1 MRGESGMNGFR
12 RGIVGLCTVLLLLWG
27 SIAFADASQL
37 PDTLCITELM
47 TDNESVWS
55 LGFEDYVEIYNGSSE
70 TILLSDYYL
79 SGDRDDPT
87 DCRLPKE
94 ELAPGAYRVFRCDG
108 KNLKMKLGKSKGELI
123 LFHKEKGVVDQVT
136 YPALGGKVWLR
147 ESGASDLPS
156 PGFANTNEGI
166 AAYTASLSQPLMITE
181 VMTSN
186 STQHPV
192 GESEEYYDLV
202 ELYNPGAE
210 PVQLNQFCLSDKKKD
225 LTRWQLPEAI
235 LEPGSYYIVYASG
248 NGGKEASFKLS
259 SDGEELYLST
269 VNGECVDMLAI
280 PQVPPDASYGRWQGQ
295 LFYYDLPTI
304 GKENAAGYTGVM
316 DKPVADHPTGLYG
329 EPFQVSLSGDG
340 QLRYTLDGSDP
351 TSDSPLY
358 DGTPIPVEGT
368 TFLRVMSCQEEN
380 MPSPI
385 ATYHY
390 LFDAEKYELP
400 IVSVSA
406 APGKVIGRGSIYDKF
421 EYKNRE
427 DPANLVLIENGQE
440 MFNIDCG
447 LKIHGQGSRQLKK
460 KSFQVRFRGKYG
472 ASTLDYPVFEDLPYT
487 SYNALILRSGSEDGN
502 RAMIR
507 DEFLTSLTAQA
518 MPEVLCQA
526 YRPVNLII
534 NGEYYGVYF
543 IRERLTDSYVAAHLG
558 GEESDVD
565 MVKGWSIQEHGSVA
579 DFTALLKF
587 CRNHNLAY
595 EEDYQVVAQQVHLES
610 FMDYYIAR
618 AYTGDRDYPNIRHC
632 RSAAGDGLWRI
643 INFDIDWG
651 FGTQPANLSQ
661 LIGTVSDTRAN
672 NTVIINALLENDGFR
687 DQFLQRM
694 AYHMG
699 TTYAPER
706 VIGVIDSLADEIRH
720 DMPYNQERW
729 NQSMEKWE
737 EHLQFL
743 RDFVQTESSSRVQDM
758 LNNAKRVFRLSDEE
772 MIHYFGDLWI
782 RED

>member
-1 MRGESGMNGFR
+1 MKGLKKGIFVAFVACVMLLCAGACAEQVSGR
-12 RGIVGLCTVLLLLWG
+12 
-27 SIAFADASQL
+27 L
-37 PDTLCITELM
+37 PATLCITEVM
-47 TDNESVWS
+47 TDNETVFSM
-55 LGFEDYVEIYNGSSE
+55 GFEDYIELYNGTTEPIQLSE
-70 TILLSDYYL
+70 YYL
-79 SGDRDDPT
+79 SEDRDDPM

-94 ELAPGAYRVFRCDG
+94 ELAPGAYRVLSCDG
-108 KNLKMKLGKSKGELI
+108 KQLNMKLGKGKGELI
-123 LFHKEKGVVDQVT
+123 LFHKEAGVVDQVA
-136 YPALGGKVWLR
+136 YPALGGQAWLR
-147 ESGASDLPS
+147 ESGPSDMPS
-156 PGFANTNEGI
+156 PGFANTPEGLI
-166 AAYTASLSQPLMITE
+166 AYEASLARPLMITE

-186 STQHPV
+186 STQKPV
-192 GESEEYYDLV
+192 GEEEEYFDLI
-202 ELYNPGAE
+202 ELYNPGKEA
-210 PVQLNQFCLSDKKKD
+210 VQLSDYCLSDKKKD
-225 LTRWQLPEAI
+225 LTRWQLPDKLLEAR
-235 LEPGSYYIVYASG
+235 EYYTVYASG

-269 VNGECVDMLAI
+269 VDGECVDLLVI
-280 PQVPPDASYGRWQGQ
+280 PQLPPDASYGRYQGQ
-295 LFYYDLPTI
+295 LYYYDQPTI
-304 GKENAAGYTGVM
+304 GKENVAGYSGVM
-316 DKPVADHPTGLYG
+316 EKPAADMPTGLYA
-329 EPFQVSLSGDG
+329 EPFQVSLSGEG
-340 QLRYTLDGSDP
+340 QLYYTLDGRDP
-351 TSDSPLY
+351 SIESNLY
-358 DGTPIPVEGT
+358 DGTPISVEGT
-368 TFLRVMSCQEEN
+368 TFLRVMACQEGEL
-380 MPSPI
+380 SSSI

-400 IVSVSA
+400 IVSISS
-406 APGKVIGRGSIYDKF
+406 APGKVIGNGSIYDKF

-472 ASTLDYPVFEDLPYT
+472 ASTLDYPVFEELPYT

-518 MPEVLCQA
+518 MPEVLTQA
-526 YRPVNLII
+526 YKPVNLII
-534 NGEYYGVYF
+534 NGEYYGIYF

-565 MVKGWSIQEHGSVA
+565 MVKGWSIAEHGDIS
-579 DFTALLKF
+579 DFTALLRF
-587 CRNHNLAY
+587 CRNSDLSI
-595 EEDYQVVAQQVHLES
+595 EENYQQVASQINVES

-632 RSAAGDGLWRI
+632 RSAGGDGLWRI

-651 FGTQPANLSQ
+651 FGTQPASLGQ

-672 NTVIINALLENDGFR
+672 NTVIINALVENPGFR
-687 DQFLQRM
+687 EAFLQRM
-694 AYHMG
+694 AYHMQ

-706 VIGVIDSLADEIRH
+706 VIGLIDSMANEIRH

-729 NQSMEKWE
+729 NQSMESWE

-743 RDFVQTESSSRVQDM
+743 RDFVVNDDNSRVQVM
-758 LNNAKRVFRLSDEE
+758 LNSAQRVFHLSDEE
-772 MIHYFGDLWI
+772 MTAYFGDLWVP
-782 RED
+782 ED